1 MDATLRIAARSVC
14 TWLCLVA
21 AWLSAAAAW
30 ADGPAID
37 PFLAASRTAEASA
50 VRLAALPSV
59 DSGASDGVQL
69 TSAENYA
76 AAYPSAA
83 LTTPLSTPIAVPTG
97 APVAYHYDAPT
108 SGWGYELLPDG
119 LIYRSY
125 LAGPRESRMA
135 LHTFHN
141 ESVRNEALWEATL
154 GGRRG
159 IIRYGNGDAANP
171 VGWQIDIEGAAQV
184 RLNLDEAR
192 DVDASDFRFGVPF
205 TYTAGDGVAY
215 KFGYYHV
222 SSHLGDEF
230 ILRNGNTRI
239 NYVRDAIVAGVSY
252 QLNPCW
258 RVYGETAFAFFTA
271 GGAQPWEFQIGAEY
285 ARPGPTG
292 FAGTP
297 FFATNAHLR
306 EETDFGGD
314 WTVQTGWLWRGV
326 TGSTFRLGLHY
337 MNGKSTN
344 YQFFN
349 QFEEQLGF
357 GIWYNSTVLRLLTI
371 ESTCDETAAAV
382 VTDGL
387 ETLGAV
393 VASQTD
399 LHERFGGVVPEIA
412 SRAHVERILPV
423 VDEALRQAGLTLAD
437 LDAIAVANRPGL
449 VGSLLVGVAAAKAL
463 CVATGLPL
471 IAVNHLQA
479 HVYACKIASGEE
491 VFPCVGLIVSG
502 GHTNLYRCDGP
513 TDFTPLGGTIDDAA
527 GEAFDKVGAMLGL
540 PFPGGPA
547 VSKAAAQ
554 GDRNAIRFPRPLL
567 DDSGR
572 LAFSFSGLKTAV
584 RYRIESPD
592 AERDTPLSEAER
604 NDIAAGFEEAVVDC
618 LVGKSELA
626 LRQAGFDT
634 LCVGGGVAANGRL
647 RERLGESAEK
657 HGYRLYIPPMSLCTD
672 NAVMGAIAVERFRAG
687 KFESLDLDVHP
698 GLERIG

>member
-1 MDATLRIAARSVC
+1 M
-14 TWLCLVA
+14 
-21 AWLSAAAAW
+21 
-30 ADGPAID
+30 
-37 PFLAASRTAEASA
+37 
-50 VRLAALPSV
+50 
-59 DSGASDGVQL
+59 
-69 TSAENYA
+69 
-76 AAYPSAA
+76 
-83 LTTPLSTPIAVPTG
+83 
-97 APVAYHYDAPT
+97 
-108 SGWGYELLPDG
+108 
-119 LIYRSY
+119 
-125 LAGPRESRMA
+125 
-135 LHTFHN
+135 
-141 ESVRNEALWEATL
+141 
-154 GGRRG
+154 
-159 IIRYGNGDAANP
+159 
-171 VGWQIDIEGAAQV
+171 
-184 RLNLDEAR
+184 
-192 DVDASDFRFGVPF
+192 
-205 TYTAGDGVAY
+205 
-215 KFGYYHV
+215 
-222 SSHLGDEF
+222 
-230 ILRNGNTRI
+230 
-239 NYVRDAIVAGVSY
+239 
-252 QLNPCW
+252 
-258 RVYGETAFAFFTA
+258 
-271 GGAQPWEFQIGAEY
+271 
-285 ARPGPTG
+285 
-292 FAGTP
+292 
-297 FFATNAHLR
+297 
-306 EETDFGGD
+306 
-314 WTVQTGWLWRGV
+314 
-326 TGSTFRLGLHY
+326 
-337 MNGKSTN
+337 
-344 YQFFN
+344 
-349 QFEEQLGF
+349 
-357 GIWYNSTVLRLLTI
+357 LRLLTI

-382 VTDGL
+382 VTDEL

-567 DDSGR
+567 DDSER

-626 LRQAGFDT
+626 MRQTEFDA

-647 RERLGESAEK
+647 RERLGESAEQ

-672 NAVMGAIAVERFRAG
+672 NAVMGAIAVERYRAG